1 MKKVKLAL
9 LILILC
15 STASINNAYAQWVTW
30 DPGNCVQSILN
41 VIDNVEAVSK
51 TTGET
56 MQVFKQTK
64 ALYNES
70 KQYYDALKS
79 VKNVVKDTKKVKESA
94 EMVADMSQMFIND
107 FDYFTNDPN
116 LSLPVIDRY
125 MRKYNRTIRSATL
138 RLNDLGKVLGNYFAM
153 SDKERMD
160 EINKQHRD
168 IYMLNQE
175 LLLMR
180 LEVQAIS
187 AHKER
192 VEKERKLFK
201 QISGKTW

>member
-9 LILILC
+9 LIFTLC
-15 STASINNAYAQWVTW
+15 TASINNACAQWVTW
-30 DPGNCVQSILN
+30 DPGNCAQSILN
-41 VIDNVEAVSK
+41 IVENVEAVSK

-70 KQYYDALKS
+70 KQYYDALKQIKG
-79 VKNVVKDTKKVKESA
+79 VIKDTKKITDSA
-94 EMVADMSQMFIND
+94 EMVSDMSQMFIND

-116 LSLPVIDRY
+116 LSLSVINRY

-138 RLNDLGKVLGNYFAM
+138 RLKDLGKVLGNYFAM

-175 LLLMR
+175 LLLTR
-180 LEVQAIS
+180 LEIQAIS

-201 QISGKTW
+201 QITGKTW

>member
-1 MKKVKLAL
+1 MKQIKLAL
-9 LILILC
+9 LFFAIC
-15 STASINNAYAQWVTW
+15 TASINSAYAQWVTW
-30 DPGNCVQSILN
+30 DPGNCLQSIQN
-41 VIDNVEAVSK
+41 AVENVEAVSK

-79 VKNVVKDTKKVKESA
+79 VKNVLKDTRKVAESA

-116 LSLPVIDRY
+116 LSIRLIDSY

-138 RLNDLGKVLGNYFAM
+138 RLKDLGKVLGNYFAM

-160 EINKQHRD
+160 EINKQHRE
-168 IYMLNQE
+168 IYILNQK
-175 LLLMR
+175 LLLTR
-180 LEVQAIS
+180 LEIQAIS

-192 VEKERKLFK
+192 KEKERKVLK